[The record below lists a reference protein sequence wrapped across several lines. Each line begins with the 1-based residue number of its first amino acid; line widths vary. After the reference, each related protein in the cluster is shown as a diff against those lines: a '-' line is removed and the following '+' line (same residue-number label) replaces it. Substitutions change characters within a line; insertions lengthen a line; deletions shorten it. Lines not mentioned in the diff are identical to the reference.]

1 MYVKDPYEKGK
12 GLFYNLIMWVVL
24 IKYLTFCFVYRISQK
39 ELNRQLR
46 FPEGLELFAGLHDQP
61 HSEYDQ
67 PHSVHDKL
75 IVF

>member
-12 GLFYNLIMWVVL
+12 GLFYNLIMWVLL

-46 FPEGLELFAGLHDQP
+46 FPEGLEFFAGLV
-61 HSEYDQ
+61 SSLACYL
-67 PHSVHDKL
+67 SCYMA
-75 IVF
+75 